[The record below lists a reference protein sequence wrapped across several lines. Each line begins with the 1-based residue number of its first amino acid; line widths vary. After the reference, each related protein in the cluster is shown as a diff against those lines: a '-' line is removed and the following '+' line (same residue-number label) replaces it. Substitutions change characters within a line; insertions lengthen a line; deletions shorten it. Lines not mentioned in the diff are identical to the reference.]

1 MSVIAKLYFDRGER
15 TLLFGEEE
23 KKAFGTSSDDAD
35 SAKEIKIY
43 IYALDSWNYNR
54 KVSKVSIHRVS
65 PSRVMKKVGTTKG
78 DGTAKNTVNIGLE
91 CLNLK
96 IGR

>member
-1 MSVIAKLYFDRGER
+1 MSVIAKLYFDGGER

-43 IYALDSWNYNR
+43 IYALDSWNFSKR
-54 KVSKVSIHRVS
+54 TSKVSIHRVS
-65 PSRVMKKVGTTKG
+65 PTNQKKKVGTTKG
-78 DGTAKNTVNIGLE
+78 DGTAKT
-91 CLNLK
+91 
-96 IGR
+96 